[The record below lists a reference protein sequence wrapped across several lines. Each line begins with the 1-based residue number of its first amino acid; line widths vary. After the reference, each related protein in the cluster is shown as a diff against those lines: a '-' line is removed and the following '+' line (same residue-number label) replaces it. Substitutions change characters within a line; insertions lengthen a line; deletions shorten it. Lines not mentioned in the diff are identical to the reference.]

1 MYSEMTSKLKPK
13 DRRYQ
18 AMPSPKS
25 SKITFNW
32 PEQKGKNAGGDG
44 DSPWKK
50 DSDRRHSSRVKYDY
64 TVPTAVHR
72 LAKFRQGYYTYF
84 HRCGILELGSDT
96 TDEIDMAFLQA
107 LQPEGSHHDEILH
120 ETNHLRCSNSD
131 GLRIRQDGTSSH
143 QTMNIQLKA
152 DNDELRIK
160 NQQLMHELE
169 RLKADGASERQCR
182 LQSESAPAPAAKSS
196 PASVC
201 VDMAALLKIFDAV
214 DQHETGFA
222 TRLDLKQRID
232 DLVGED
238 SFLQRLSDTIGE
250 MEAMIMERDEFED
263 IVEHWLTE
271 RLTDVSASLVQSS
284 IGFD

>member
-1 MYSEMTSKLKPK
+1 
-13 DRRYQ
+13 
-18 AMPSPKS
+18 MPSPKS

-32 PEQKGKNAGGDG
+32 PEQKGNNAGGDG

-84 HRCGILELGSDT
+84 HRCGILELGSNT
-96 TDEIDMAFLQA
+96 TDEIDMVFLQA
-107 LQPEGSHHDEILH
+107 LQPEGSHHDEILR

-131 GLRIRQDGTSSH
+131 GLRIKQDGVSSH
-143 QTMNIQLKA
+143 ETMNIQLKA
-152 DNDELRIK
+152 ENAELWCK
-160 NQQLMHELE
+160 NKQLMHELE

-182 LQSESAPAPAAKSS
+182 LQSESASAPAA
-196 PASVC
+196 PASAHI
-201 VDMAALLKIFDAV
+201 DMAGLLKIFDAV

-222 TRLDLKQRID
+222 TRLDLLQRID
-232 DLVGED
+232 ALVGED
-238 SFLQRLSDTIGE
+238 SFIKRLSDTIGE

-271 RLTDVSASLVQSS
+271 GLADVSASLVQSS